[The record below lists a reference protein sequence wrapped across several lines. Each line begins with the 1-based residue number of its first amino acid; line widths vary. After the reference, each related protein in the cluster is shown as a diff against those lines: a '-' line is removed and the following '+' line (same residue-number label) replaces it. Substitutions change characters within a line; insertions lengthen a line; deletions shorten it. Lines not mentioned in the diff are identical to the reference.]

1 MDKKIAKW
9 LEGAL
14 KRMSDEELENIDT
27 LSIVDFHKLIKEQ
40 ARNILRTR
48 ENKTLDLMT
57 QFNGKYFAKY
67 EEGEFDDDN
76 NYEIQIVSFRYNE
89 ATERWLMESY
99 YMCTYNNEYVSTSA
113 HSDDNVM
120 EIELIDEWSEKI
132 KRYKEISKI
141 EYEHILSCITSQPQV
156 FKSHL
161 INIKNLFGLQ

>member
-27 LSIVDFHKLIKEQ
+27 SSIDFHKLIKEQ
-40 ARNILRTR
+40 AQNILKAR
-48 ENKTLDLMT
+48 EDKTLDLMT

-67 EEGEFDDDN
+67 EDGEFDDDN
-76 NYEIQIVSFRYNE
+76 NYEIQIASFHYNE

-99 YMCTYNNEYVSTSA
+99 YMCTYRNEYVSTSA

-141 EYEHILSCITSQPQV
+141 EYEHILSSITSQPQV
-156 FKSHL
+156 FKSHF
-161 INIKNLFGLQ
+161 INIKNLLGLQ

>member
-1 MDKKIAKW
+1 MDKKIAKC

-27 LSIVDFHKLIKEQ
+27 LSIVDFHKLFKEQ
-40 ARNILRTR
+40 ARNILTAR
-48 ENKTLDLMT
+48 ENKTLDLMA

-76 NYEIQIVSFRYNE
+76 SYEIQIVSFHYNE

-99 YMCTYNNEYVSTSA
+99 YMCTYSNECVTTSA

-141 EYEHILSCITSQPQV
+141 EYEHICSCITSQPQV
-156 FKSHL
+156 FKSHF
-161 INIKNLFGLQ
+161 INIKNILGL